1 MGLKMSDFE
10 LTESQLDQINL
21 YFGEQN
27 AGYAR
32 EKEDQACEISVT
44 FTWVAGLGRF
54 IEISYDSDVNGHQ
67 IEGFFGALS

>member
-21 YFGEQN
+21 YFAERN

-32 EKEDQACEISVT
+32 ENEDQASEVSVT

-54 IEISYDSDVNGHQ
+54 IEIRYDSQVNGHQ
-67 IEGFFGALS
+67 IEGFF